1 MRAHTH
7 SLSGACAVVH
17 PAASFQGAQRCL
29 HFPHHLF
36 ERESAAGTEPLQGSA
51 GHKRRVSLRPRVGAA
66 AQRARWPSRGS
77 GAAMLACQEASGKGA
92 SEEEGG
98 GGRRSKEEEEASGT
112 GARLGLQDVRKFVE
126 AENIP
131 AEFLV
136 VSRGR
141 DADASALTALATAD
155 VLGCEEARIAKSIL
169 FLADGQPLL
178 VVLSGNQTVDTRR
191 LLQVPLATH

>member
-1 MRAHTH
+1 
-7 SLSGACAVVH
+7 
-17 PAASFQGAQRCL
+17 
-29 HFPHHLF
+29 
-36 ERESAAGTEPLQGSA
+36 
-51 GHKRRVSLRPRVGAA
+51 
-66 AQRARWPSRGS
+66 
-77 GAAMLACQEASGKGA
+77 MLACQEASGKGA
-92 SEEEGG
+92 SEERGG
-98 GGRRSKEEEEASGT
+98 GGRRKEEEEESGN
-112 GARLGLQDVRKFVE
+112 GARLGLDDVRKFVE

-141 DADASALTALATAD
+141 DAHASALTALATAD

-191 LLQVPLATH
+191 LLQVPLATL